1 MPALYG
7 EGFGLYL
14 IEALAAGVPVVQP
27 RHAAFPELVEA
38 TGGGVIAEA
47 NAVALAAAIES
58 LLLDPARLQ
67 ALSETGRR
75 AVTEQFTVDQMAK
88 GIEATLAALTRL

>member
-1 MPALYG
+1 MLFRSG

-14 IEALAAGVPVVQP
+14 IEAMAAGVPVVQP

-47 NAVALAAAIES
+47 NAPSLAAALEQ
-58 LLLDPARLQ
+58 LLLDPARVRAIGEAGRQ
-67 ALSETGRR
+67 AVAQG
-75 AVTEQFTVDQMAK
+75 FTVDRMAE
-88 GIEATLAALTRL
+88 GVEAVINRLRTM